1 MTVTTRP
8 PATSTPTPRSRTR
21 RLFWPVTGAV
31 AAIGGAAYVR
41 LVDPNLSVG
50 YPPCPLKVLT
60 GLDCP
65 GCGGLRCVHSLMEGN
80 VGTALDQ
87 NLLAVIL
94 LPLAAV
100 WIGLLLIRKWRS
112 DSGPPARSERFLT
125 VQRIATIALIAVIAI
140 FTIVRNIPGIGFL
153 PSGLG

>member
-1 MTVTTRP
+1 VTVTTRP
-8 PATSTPTPRSRTR
+8 PDAPTPTRSRAR
-21 RLFWPVTGAV
+21 RVFWPVAGAT
-31 AAIGGAAYVR
+31 AALGGAAYVR
-41 LVDPNLSVG
+41 LVNPNLSGG
-50 YPPCPLKVLT
+50 YPPCPLKVFT

-80 VGTALDQ
+80 VGAAFDQ

-94 LPLAAV
+94 LPLVAIWMGV
-100 WIGLLLIRKWRS
+100 LILRKWRS
-112 DSGPPARSERFLT
+112 DSGPPVRSERFLRN
-125 VQRIATIALIAVIAI
+125 QRIATIVLVAVIAI

>member
-1 MTVTTRP
+1 MTVATRP
-8 PATSTPTPRSRTR
+8 PAQTTPTRSRLR
-21 RLFWPVTGAV
+21 RVFWPVTGAV
-31 AAIGGAAYVR
+31 VALSGAAYVR
-41 LVDPNLSVG
+41 LVDPSLSTG

-80 VGTALDQ
+80 VGAALDQ
-87 NLLAVIL
+87 NLLAVFL
-94 LPLAAV
+94 LPVVAV
-100 WIGLLLIRKWRS
+100 WIGLLILRKWRT
-112 DSGPPARSERFLT
+112 DAGPPLRSERFLT
-125 VQRIATIALIAVIAI
+125 IQRTATVILVAVIAI

>member
-1 MTVTTRP
+1 VTVTTRP
-8 PATSTPTPRSRTR
+8 APTPTPSTRSRTR
-21 RLFWPVTGAV
+21 RLFWPVTGVV
-31 AAIGGAAYVR
+31 AALGGAAYVR

-80 VGTALDQ
+80 VGAALDQ

-94 LPLAAV
+94 LPLVAL
-100 WIGLLLIRKWRS
+100 WIGLLLVRKWRS
-112 DSGPPARSERFLT
+112 DSGPPVRSERFLAI
-125 VQRIATIALIAVIAI
+125 QRVATIVLIAVIAI